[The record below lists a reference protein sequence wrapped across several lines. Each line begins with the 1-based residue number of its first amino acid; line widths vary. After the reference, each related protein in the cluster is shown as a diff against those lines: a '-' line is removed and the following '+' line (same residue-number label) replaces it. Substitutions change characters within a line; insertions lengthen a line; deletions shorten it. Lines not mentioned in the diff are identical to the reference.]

1 MTRPVAVI
9 PVAGVGTRLRP
20 HTHTVPKALINV
32 AGKAM
37 VAHILDELLAVGVT
51 EFVLVVGHMGER
63 IRKYMASRYPD
74 MAVTFVEQP
83 VARGLGH
90 AIHLTAEAVDGRPAL
105 IVLGDTLFRVD
116 FGPVLAKTVSQIGV
130 KEVKDPRRFG
140 VVEMKGDSV
149 VRFVEKPEHPPS
161 NLAIVGIYY
170 MTDTSALYGALEA
183 LVRDDRTHKG
193 EYQLTD
199 ALQDMLEAGVPM
211 ETFPVEGWY
220 DCGKRETLLETNRD
234 LLDRHPAA
242 APHVPGS
249 VIVPPVAIDPTAVVT
264 NSIVG
269 PHVTVAAGARVSDS
283 VIRNSIV
290 NEGARVRRMLLDAS
304 LVGEGAVVEGAYR
317 RLNIGDSSELDIS

>member
-1 MTRPVAVI
+1 MKRPVAVI

-37 VAHILDELLAVGVT
+37 VGHILDALREVGIE
-51 EFVLVVGHMGER
+51 EFVLVVGYKGDR
-63 IRKYMASRYPD
+63 VRKYIAARYPGLS
-74 MAVTFVEQP
+74 VQFVEQP
-83 VARGLGH
+83 EARGLGH
-90 AIHLTAEAVDGRPAL
+90 AIHLTAEAVAGRPAL

-116 FGPVLAKTVSQIGV
+116 FAPVLQKAVSQIGV
-130 KEVKDPRRFG
+130 KEVEDPRRFG
-140 VVEMKGDSV
+140 VVEMRGDTV

-170 MTDTSALYGALEA
+170 MTDTAALYGALET

-211 ETFPVEGWY
+211 ETFPVEAWY

-234 LLDRHPAA
+234 LLDRHPRS
-242 APHVPGS
+242 PNVPGS
-249 VIVPPVAIDPTAVVT
+249 VIVPPVAIDPAAVVT

-269 PHVTVAAGARVSDS
+269 PHVTLAAGARVTDS

-290 NEGARVRRMLLDAS
+290 NEGARVTRMLLDAS